1 MTVQAAEDRYARERD
16 AHNRI
21 FSEHTRESA
30 ERFYRIIHES
40 RKLYEGL
47 IRTHSWHGD
56 ALEYGCG
63 MGSHSLFMAKNGAS
77 RVVGI
82 DISDVAIARARD
94 AAEAAGA
101 RQAEYHV
108 MNAERL
114 DFASN
119 SFDLICGTAILH
131 HLELDRAY
139 SELARVL
146 RPGGLA
152 VFMEPL
158 GHNPLINLYRRLTP
172 NLRTVDEHPLMM
184 QDLAAAKQHFS
195 RVTPH
200 HFVLQSL
207 AAVPF
212 HRRKNF
218 RRILGAC
225 ESADAMLFRRLPFM
239 RRYSWQVVLVLQE
252 PIKQAGER
260 GSRPRK

>member
-1 MTVQAAEDRYARERD
+1 
-16 AHNRI
+16 
-21 FSEHTRESA
+21 
-30 ERFYRIIHES
+30 
-40 RKLYEGL
+40 
-47 IRTHSWHGD
+47 
-56 ALEYGCG
+56 
-63 MGSHSLFMAKNGAS
+63 
-77 RVVGI
+77 
-82 DISDVAIARARD
+82 
-94 AAEAAGA
+94 
-101 RQAEYHV
+101 
-108 MNAERL
+108 
-114 DFASN
+114 
-119 SFDLICGTAILH
+119 
-131 HLELDRAY
+131 
-139 SELARVL
+139 
-146 RPGGLA
+146 
-152 VFMEPL
+152 MEPL

-184 QDLAAAKQHFS
+184 QDLAAAKHHFS

-212 HRRKNF
+212 HGRKNF

>member
-1 MTVQAAEDRYARERD
+1 MSTVQAAEDRYTRERE
-16 AHNRI
+16 AHNKI
-21 FSEHTRESA
+21 FSEHTRASA

-40 RKLYEGL
+40 RALYEGL
-47 IRTHSWHGD
+47 IRSRSKGGA

-63 MGSHSLFMAKNGAS
+63 QGSHAQFMARHGAS

-82 DISDVAIARARD
+82 DISDVAIETARKAAAD
-94 AAEAAGA
+94 AGVANT
-101 RQAEYHV
+101 EYRR
-108 MNAERL
+108 MNAEYL
-114 DFASN
+114 EFDDN

-131 HLELDRAY
+131 HLDLAKAY

-158 GHNPLINLYRRLTP
+158 GHNPLINLYRRMTP

-184 QDLAAAKQHFS
+184 RDIADAKDHFR
-195 RVTPH
+195 RVTPN

-212 HRRKNF
+212 HGRKSF
-218 RRILGAC
+218 RTVLGAC
-225 ESADAMLFRRLPFM
+225 EASDALLFRVLPFM
-239 RRYSWQVVLVLQE
+239 KRYSWQVILCLEE
-252 PIKQAGER
+252 PKKHGRAR
-260 GSRPRK
+260 A